1 MIERII
7 EGSIR
12 NRALVLLLA
21 GALAA
26 LGIWS
31 MRNLTVDAI
40 PDLSDVQV
48 VVVTEFPGQA
58 PQVVENQVTNPLAR
72 SLLAVPSA
80 RDVRGYSMFGVS
92 FVYILFEDGT
102 DLYWA
107 RARVLEQLGIV
118 SGQLPDA
125 ASPSLGPD
133 ATGVGWVYQYVL
145 TTGLYSEKF
154 PNGFWHDPV
163 TDTWLTDPEDLPGDR
178 RERERLV
185 RHRVFPTEGSRT
197 TCPVSGEPLREPD
210 IAIHELR
217 ALQDWF
223 LRYELTAVEGV
234 SEIATVGGFE
244 KQYQITVD
252 PAALLAYG
260 LTYEDLATAIRA
272 ANNETGGRSLEI
284 SESLY
289 MVRARGY
296 LGDIDESVLASVPD
310 DGISRMRL
318 RTYQVLADLK
328 AIPLGVGAQGN
339 PIRLGDIARV
349 EIGPDIRQGMVDW
362 NGRGET
368 VGGIV
373 VMRFGGNA
381 RDTIER
387 VKDRMNSLEAGLPA
401 GIAIE
406 VGYDRSDLIDRSIA
420 TLSDTLIKEMLA
432 VTLVMVLFLLHVRS
446 ALVAALVLPSAV
458 LLSLTAM
465 QLLGLNANIMSLGGI
480 AIAIGVMVDCSII
493 MVENAHKHLEADK
506 AAVAAGAEPRSQVE
520 LVSTAAREV
529 GPTLFFSLLVIT
541 ISFLPIF
548 ILGEQSGRLF
558 KPLAYTKTFAMA
570 AASVLA
576 ITLTP
581 VLMVYFI
588 KERVL
593 PDRWPGWR
601 RWLTILAL
609 AGVPALLVLLLPLE
623 ISAGLRY
630 GLALGWAILIGVL
643 LLPQPIPEENR
654 NPITRFLECIYT
666 PVLAIAV
673 RFRIAVILLAA
684 AAVVFTFMGPLRDLG
699 TEFMPPLEEGDLLYM
714 PTTVEPGLSYT
725 KAVELLQQT
734 DKLIAAFPEVA
745 AVKGKIGRAE
755 SATDPAPLNM
765 IETTITL
772 HREPKQWRHVPR
784 PRFFTNWPGWARW
797 LPSKF
802 LTESRPI
809 TMDELIYGFELPDGR
824 LIPGLDTAVQI
835 PGLANS
841 WTMPIRARID
851 MLSTGFRTP
860 VGIKLMGPDLGVL
873 ARLAQDAEQ
882 IIATDPQLGPFT
894 ASAYAERT
902 EGGKYLDI
910 VPDRAALAR
919 NNLSITALHNTIAG
933 AVGGQMLTET
943 IEGLER
949 YSVNLRY
956 PRELRDNL
964 PMLRQLLVA
973 APTGAQIP
981 LGDLAELRLR
991 GGPAMIR
998 SENARPSA
1006 WVYIDIA
1013 GIDVGTYVND
1023 ARRLIDRE
1031 LEMPPGYSL
1040 VWSGQFEYI
1049 QSARAQFMVAI
1060 PLTLVGIVLLLYLA
1074 TRSWAR
1080 VVLIFVTLSFSV
1092 IGAIWF
1098 LWLLDY
1104 NLSVAVIVGIIAL
1117 LGLDAETSLIML
1129 LYLDTSYEK
1138 FKKEGKLTDR
1148 DALWRAVHHGA
1159 VQRIR
1164 PKTMTVLT
1172 TIVGLMP
1179 LMFATGAGA
1188 DTMSRLAAPMIG
1200 GLVTSFLLEL
1210 IIYPAVYYQARLR
1223 VLNATKA

>member
-1 MIERII
+1 MTMIERII
-7 EGSIR
+7 EASIR
-12 NRALVLLLA
+12 NRALVLLLTA
-21 GALAA
+21 ALAV
-26 LGIWS
+26 LGVWS
-31 MRNLTVDAI
+31 MRHLTVDAI

-58 PQVVENQVTNPLAR
+58 PQIVENQVTNPLAR

-92 FVYILFEDGT
+92 FVYVLFADGT

-107 RARVLEQLGIV
+107 RARVLEQLGTV
-118 SGQLPDA
+118 ASQLPESA
-125 ASPSLGPD
+125 RARLGPD

-145 TTGLYSEKF
+145 TTGLYSERY
-154 PNGFWHDPV
+154 PNGFWHDPES
-163 TDTWLTDPEDLPGDR
+163 DIWYTDPADLPHDR
-178 RERERLV
+178 TRRDRLV
-185 RHRVFPTEGSRT
+185 RHRVFPAEGSRT

-252 PAALLAYG
+252 PATLLAYD
-260 LTYEDLATAIRA
+260 LSYEDLAAAIRA
-272 ANNETGGRSLEI
+272 ANRESGGRSLEI
-284 SESLY
+284 SETQY

-296 LGDIDESVLASVPD
+296 LGDLDESILSRVPD

-318 RTYQVLADLK
+318 RTDQVLADLK
-328 AIPLGVGAQGN
+328 AIPLRVDQAGN
-339 PIRLGDIARV
+339 PVRLGDLAQV
-349 EIGPDIRQGMVDW
+349 GIGPDLRQGMVDW

-381 RDTIER
+381 RETIAR
-387 VKDRMNSLEAGLPA
+387 VQDRLDGLEAGLPP
-401 GIAIE
+401 GLAIE
-406 VGYDRSDLIDRSIA
+406 VGYDRSDLIDRSIT
-420 TLSDTLIKEMLA
+420 TLSDTLLKEMLA
-432 VTLVMVLFLLHVRS
+432 VTLVMILFLLHVRS

-465 QLLGLNANIMSLGGI
+465 QWLGLNANIMSLGGI

-493 MVENAHKHLEADK
+493 MVENAHKHLEANK
-506 AAVAAGAEPRSQVE
+506 AAVAAGAPPRPQVE
-520 LVSTAAREV
+520 LVSAAAREV

-593 PDRWPGWR
+593 PDRWTSLR
-601 RWLTILAL
+601 RSLTILAL
-609 AGVPALLVLLLPLE
+609 AAVPALLILLLPLDL
-623 ISAGLRY
+623 SPGLRY
-630 GLALGWAILIGVL
+630 GLALGWAIVIAIL
-643 LLPQPIPEENR
+643 LLPQSIPEENR
-654 NPITRFLECIYT
+654 NPITRFLEWIYT
-666 PVLAIAV
+666 PVLALAV
-673 RFRIAVILLAA
+673 RFRAVVILLAA
-684 AAVVFTFMGPLRDLG
+684 AAVVFTFLGPLRDLG

-772 HREPKQWRHVPR
+772 HRDPKKWRHVPR

-797 LPSKF
+797 LPSRIWS
-802 LTESRPI
+802 ESRPI
-809 TMDELIYGFELPDGR
+809 TTEELIYGFTLPDGR

-841 WTMPIRARID
+841 WTMPIRARLD

-873 ARLAQDAEQ
+873 ARLARDAEQ
-882 IIATDPQLGPFT
+882 LIATDSQLGPFT

-902 EGGKYLDI
+902 EGGKYLEI
-910 VPDRAALAR
+910 LPDRAALAR
-919 NNLSITALHNTIAG
+919 HNLSIAALQTTIAG
-933 AVGGQMLTET
+933 AVGGEMLTET

-949 YSVNLRY
+949 YGVNLRY
-956 PRELRDNL
+956 PREMRDNL
-964 PMLRQLLVA
+964 PLLRQLLVA
-973 APTGAQIP
+973 APTGAQVP
-981 LGDLAELRLR
+981 LGDLVELRLR
-991 GGPAMIR
+991 DGPAMIR
-998 SENARPSA
+998 SENARLSA
-1006 WVYIDIA
+1006 WVYIDIT
-1013 GIDVGTYVND
+1013 GIDVGTYVTE

-1031 LEMPPGYSL
+1031 LDLPPGYSL

-1049 QSARAQFMVAI
+1049 QRARAQFMVAI

-1080 VVLIFVTLSFSV
+1080 VGLIFVTLSFSV

-1104 NLSVAVIVGIIAL
+1104 HLSVAVIVGIIAL

-1138 FKKEGKLTDR
+1138 FKKEGRLVDR
-1148 DALWRAVHHGA
+1148 DALWQAVHHGA

-1172 TIVGLMP
+1172 TIAGLMP

-1210 IIYPAVYYQARLR
+1210 LIYPAIYYQARLR
-1223 VLNATKA
+1223 QLKS